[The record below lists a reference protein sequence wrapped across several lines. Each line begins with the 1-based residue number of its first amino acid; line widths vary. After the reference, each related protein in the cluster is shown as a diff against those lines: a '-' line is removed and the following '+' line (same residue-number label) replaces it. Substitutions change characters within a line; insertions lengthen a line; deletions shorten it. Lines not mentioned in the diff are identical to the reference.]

1 MPPARRGTRREGD
14 AATIHRVRGD
24 GAAKRFVGRGTASP
38 PPRGHHRGFDV
49 GRAVVGPSI
58 VPWLRRSGCRDG
70 TAGVVPLRTDAA
82 GGRSASAAPM
92 IGWRSGCLRR
102 TARSA
107 AAATTTARSRKCS
120 PRCGTLAPRNS
131 WSSVGPR
138 VRGGDSAQSDG
149 GDPGVGGPDGWAAR
163 RGGAGACGGGMVRR
177 WSQHHAAPRGSCA
190 WSPSAANHARLA
202 GNASPD
208 ARKWGPPGAF
218 PAAARDA
225 DSRRKGRD
233 SGRVAASAGRD
244 RKSAFALVRK
254 RDRDGGNR
262 QRRAEVDR
270 TRHLGREATRQDG

>member
-1 MPPARRGTRREGD
+1 MPPPHCEICGGGDNHRAVEEMLAAMRDAGAAKQLVVGGSPGTRRRSGETLQRAD
-14 AATIHRVRGD
+14 RTTVC
-24 GAAKRFVGRGTASP
+24 
-38 PPRGHHRGFDV
+38 HRGEQCAPERRD
-49 GRAVVGPSI
+49 RPSPVV
-58 VPWLRRSGCRDG
+58 RRRRDL
-70 TAGVVPLRTDAA
+70 GVD
-82 GGRSASAAPM
+82 
-92 IGWRSGCLRR
+92 
-102 TARSA
+102 
-107 AAATTTARSRKCS
+107 
-120 PRCGTLAPRNS
+120 
-131 WSSVGPR
+131 
-138 VRGGDSAQSDG
+138 GDSAQSDG